1 MTANT
6 AGFMGI
12 ANLQVDGTVFV
23 TATGGSQIIYGCNIT
38 ATASEAVNII
48 SGTVFITECRITN
61 ASGAPLSPT
70 VFAQGVM
77 NMRDCVITQNGQSG
91 CIRCTTSAT
100 IRQCVVTS
108 TSVANDV
115 EPLIRFINTTGTAT
129 TEVSFCELR
138 YTSSTVD
145 VNGNKC
151 CIQYLNSVTNNS
163 TVFNSLLICEGAN
176 IGSPNIQCIQD
187 VGLGAV
193 NLSYGQLSAGATAHH
208 ISPNVTKTQFVAV
221 P

>member
-1 MTANT
+1 
-6 AGFMGI
+6 
-12 ANLQVDGTVFV
+12 
-23 TATGGSQIIYGCNIT
+23 
-38 ATASEAVNII
+38 
-48 SGTVFITECRITN
+48 
-61 ASGAPLSPT
+61 
-70 VFAQGVM
+70 M

-100 IRQCVVTS
+100 IRQCVVTNASAS
-108 TSVANDV
+108 TIN

-138 YTSSTVD
+138 YTSSAID

-163 TVFNSLLICEGAN
+163 TVFDCLLICEGATT
-176 IGSPNIQCIQD
+176 GGASPQCIQD

-221 P
+221 A